1 MAKDDD
7 NYITELAN
15 WVAKQQARRRP
26 DKNVV
31 AFIAAKEDVRSAL
44 AAGYAMKTVWD
55 HMTEKG
61 RISFRYETF
70 TQYVR
75 KHLTAASPPKTTPL
89 TEASVAS
96 ATEASVA
103 QPIEA
108 QRRSAESP
116 IAAPVQRPNPSAG
129 GFTFSAAPNKQELI

>member
-1 MAKDDD
+1 MAKDSD
-7 NYITELAN
+7 NYIRELAD

-31 AFIAAKEDVRSAL
+31 AFLAAKDDVRSAMV
-44 AAGYAMKTVWD
+44 AGYAMKTVWA

-75 KHLTAASPPKTTPL
+75 KHIKEASPPKTKPPL
-89 TEASVAS
+89 EGSVAS
-96 ATEASVA
+96 ATGPSVA

-108 QRRSAESP
+108 QRRSVESP
-116 IAAPVQRPNPSAG
+116 IAEPTQRPNPSAT
-129 GFTFSAAPNKQELI
+129 GFIFSAAPNKQELI